1 MAVRRADAAEHSLY
15 FVGLNGDA
23 LKNYE
28 LIRQELLDNGAAT
41 AVTKTLGPITRH
53 SSNQWGFSWPD
64 SRPEDYDV
72 VFEVLSSDA
81 DFVSTTRVAL
91 VDGRDI
97 DSYKFP
103 TDSMAILLNEAA
115 VKRMGLADPIGA
127 EVVLGKGSE
136 YEQRWHVVGIIKD
149 FILQSPYDA
158 VAPLIVYGPAG
169 WFRYMHIRL
178 NPDHTTARNLAV
190 IEAAFEK
197 YNVNYPVDYTF
208 VDDAYARKFAEEQ
221 RIAKLTG
228 VFSLL
233 AIIIA
238 CLGLLG
244 LVSFAARQKAKE
256 IGIRK
261 VLGATVVGIVGLL
274 SRDFLKLVI
283 LAVVIATPIAWW
295 AMDRWLEDFAYRI
308 DIQWWMFA
316 VAGLTAVAIALFT
329 VSWQAVKAAVANPVD
344 SLRDE

>member
-1 MAVRRADAAEHSLY
+1 M
-15 FVGLNGDA
+15 
-23 LKNYE
+23 
-28 LIRQELLDNGAAT
+28 
-41 AVTKTLGPITRH
+41 
-53 SSNQWGFSWPD
+53 
-64 SRPEDYDV
+64 
-72 VFEVLSSDA
+72 
-81 DFVSTTRVAL
+81 
-91 VDGRDI
+91 
-97 DSYKFP
+97 
-103 TDSMAILLNEAA
+103 
-115 VKRMGLADPIGA
+115 
-127 EVVLGKGSE
+127 
-136 YEQRWHVVGIIKD
+136 
-149 FILQSPYDA
+149 
-158 VAPLIVYGPAG
+158 
-169 WFRYMHIRL
+169 
-178 NPDHTTARNLAV
+178 
-190 IEAAFEK
+190 
-197 YNVNYPVDYTF
+197 NYPVDYTF

-244 LVSFAARQKAKE
+244 LVSFAAPQKAKE

-274 SRDFLKLVI
+274 SKDFLKLVI